1 MKRIKKFMAVCTFCL
16 MTSISMNVS
25 VKSFSEVFA
34 GIAYAGNVNRSQGAI
49 ISAADGACQAC
60 LYFALAGSGATA
72 GASLVIGLCVSA

>member
-1 MKRIKKFMAVCTFCL
+1 MKRIKKLLAVCTFCL

-34 GIAYAGNVNRSQGAI
+34 GIAYAGNVNRDQGI
-49 ISAADGACQAC
+49 MISAADTACQAC